1 MNGKLAGK
9 TCVFNLY
16 TIKNESSAGRGCAK
30 RSPSIGGVW
39 GGRYRISAT
48 VPFKNID
55 LPK

>member
-1 MNGKLAGK
+1 MNGKLAGNSALSISTLK
-9 TCVFNLY
+9 KMNLRQ
-16 TIKNESSAGRGCAK
+16 AGVV